1 MECTSNGTLENGN
14 AGNNGNAPEFGV
26 TVKPETRNPK
36 RETKPLDL
44 ASIRTRLA
52 TLRGVEY
59 WRGLEELAE
68 TEEFKA
74 FLHQEF
80 PRHASVWMDSLDRR
94 SFLKFMGASLAL
106 AGLGGCV
113 SPAPAPPDEKIV
125 PYVNQPEEIIPGK
138 PLFFATAMP
147 LGGFG
152 RGVLVESHMG
162 RPTKIEGNPEHPA
175 SLGSSDVFM
184 QASAL
189 EFYDPDRSHVLS
201 NAGMISTWNRFF
213 SALNAEL
220 ETQRL
225 TQGAGLRILTET
237 ITSPTLTYQLNQL
250 LKQFP
255 RAKWHQYEPVGRGH
269 VYEGS
274 RLAFGEAVETLYR
287 LDKAEVILSLDS
299 DFLYFGPG
307 SIRYARDFANK
318 RRVSEPKAE
327 MNRLYVV
334 ESTPSVTGSMADH
347 RLPLGPIDIE
357 GFARIV
363 AKGLGVELPGEAPA
377 VPARYDKWTRA
388 LIRDLQKHRG
398 SSLVLAGDPQP
409 PVVHALAHAM
419 NQALGNVGNTVTYTE
434 PVETKPINPIDSLR
448 ELVGDMEANAVQVL
462 IMIGGNPVYTV
473 PADIDFGSLLVKSN
487 FSVHLSLY
495 DDETSALCHW
505 HIPEAHYLESWSDV
519 RAFDGTASIIQPL
532 IAPLYEGRTAHEILA
547 TLMGQPGRT
556 SYEIVRE
563 YWKQQHPSPDFETFW
578 RTAVHDGILHGTGA
592 PAKQVSLKRDLSS
605 WVTGASKTNK
615 SDLEILF
622 RPDPTIYDG
631 RFANNGWLQEL
642 PKPLTKLTWDNAVLV
657 SPATAERLGLTY
669 RVGTTGGE
677 HGTIYGDV
685 VEIEYQGRKVRGAA
699 WILPGHADDC
709 VTLHLGYGRTR
720 AGRVGTKTGFNANS
734 LRTSDAFW
742 HGSGLQIRRT
752 GEQQPLACT
761 QFHHLME
768 GRHLLRA
775 GTLEEYRK
783 NPNFVQE
790 SEEEEKPHGSLYPG
804 FKYDGYAWGMAIDIN
819 SCIGCNACVVA
830 CVAENNSPVVGK
842 KEVLRGREMHWIRVD
857 RYYKGGL
864 ENPQMV
870 HQPVPCMQCENAPC
884 ELVCP
889 VGATNHS
896 EEGLNDMVYNRCVG
910 TRYCSNNCPYKV
922 RRFNFFLYS
931 DFQTPSLKPLRNPD
945 VTVRS
950 RGVMEKCTYCV
961 QRINQAKI
969 TAERENRK
977 VGDGE
982 IVTACQQACPT
993 QAIVFGDINDPDSRV
1008 SKLKAE
1014 SLNYGLLTELNTKPR
1029 TTYQA
1034 KLSNPNPEIEDA

>member
-1 MECTSNGTLENGN
+1 
-14 AGNNGNAPEFGV
+14 
-26 TVKPETRNPK
+26 VKPETQKPTI
-36 RETKPLDL
+36 EPQPLDV
-44 ASIRTRLA
+44 ASLRAQLSI
-52 TLRGVEY
+52 LRGERY
-59 WRGLEELAE
+59 WRCLEELAD

-74 FLHQEF
+74 LLHQEF
-80 PRHASVWMDSLDRR
+80 PRHASAWLDSLDRR
-94 SFLKFMGASLAL
+94 SFLKVMGASLAL
-106 AGLGGCV
+106 AGLSGCV
-113 SPAPAPPDEKIV
+113 SSAPAPPDKKIV

-147 LGGFG
+147 LSGFG
-152 RGVLVESHMG
+152 RGVLAESHMG

-175 SLGSSDVFM
+175 SLGSSDAFM
-184 QASAL
+184 QASIL
-189 EFYDPDRSHVLS
+189 DFYDPDRSHVLS
-201 NAGMISTWNRFF
+201 HAGMISTWNGFF

-237 ITSPTLTYQLNQL
+237 VTSPTLAYQLNLL
-250 LKQFP
+250 LKKFP
-255 RAKWHQYEPVGRGH
+255 KAKWHQYEPAGRDH
-269 VYEGS
+269 LYEGS
-274 RLAFGEAVETLYR
+274 RFAFGEAVETRYR
-287 LDKAEVILSLDS
+287 LDQADVILSIDS
-299 DFLYFGPG
+299 DFLFFGPG
-307 SIRYARDFANK
+307 SVRYARDFADK
-318 RRVSEPKAE
+318 RRVSGPKAE

-347 RLPLGPIDIE
+347 RLPLGPNDIE
-357 GFARIV
+357 SFAKIV
-363 AKGLGVELPGEAPA
+363 AKGLGVEMAGDASA
-377 VPARYDKWTRA
+377 VPARYDKWARA

-398 SSLVLAGDPQP
+398 RSLILAGDPQP
-409 PVVHALAHAM
+409 PVVHALVHAM
-419 NQALGNVGNTVTYTE
+419 NQALGNVGTTVIYTE
-434 PVETKPINPIDSLR
+434 PIEANPTNRSDSLR
-448 ELVGDMEANAVQVL
+448 ELARDMEANAVQVL
-462 IMIGGNPVYTV
+462 IMIGGNPVYTAPV
-473 PADIDFGSLLVKSN
+473 DLNFGSLLVKSN

-547 TLMGQPGRT
+547 TLMGQPGGT

-563 YWKQQHPSPDFETFW
+563 YWKQQHPAPDFETFW
-578 RTAVHDGILHGTGA
+578 RTAVHDGIVHGTEA
-592 PAKQVSLKRDLSS
+592 PAKQMALKRDLSS
-605 WVTGASKTNK
+605 WVASRQAQVEEKAGSATTHKN
-615 SDLEILF
+615 DLEVLF

-657 SPATAERLGLTY
+657 SPATAERLGLNY
-669 RVGTTGGE
+669 RIGTTGGE
-677 HGTIYGDV
+677 HGTVYGDV
-685 VEIEYQGRKVRGAA
+685 VELEYKGRKVRGAA
-699 WILPGHADDC
+699 WILAGQADNC

-720 AGRVGTKTGFNANS
+720 AGRVGTNTGFNTNS
-734 LRTSDAFW
+734 LRTSDALW
-742 HGSGLQIRRT
+742 HDSGLQIRKT
-752 GEQQPLACT
+752 GEQQALACT

-768 GRHLLRA
+768 GRQLLRA

-790 SEEEEKPHGSLYPG
+790 GEEEKSSGSLYPG
-804 FKYDGYAWGMAIDIN
+804 VKYEGYAWGMAIDIN

-842 KEVLRGREMHWIRVD
+842 KEVLRGREMHWIRID
-857 RYYKGGL
+857 RYYKGAL
-864 ENPQMV
+864 ENPQMY

-896 EEGLNDMVYNRCVG
+896 DEGLNDMVYNRCVG

-961 QRINQAKI
+961 QRINQTKI
-969 TAERENRK
+969 NAEKENRTIR
-977 VGDGE
+977 DGE

-993 QAIVFGDINDPDSRV
+993 QAIVFGDINDSNSRV

-1014 SLNYGLLTELNTKPR
+1014 SLNYSLLTELNTKPR

-1034 KLSNPNPEIEDA
+1034 KLRNPNPEIEDA

>member
-1 MECTSNGTLENGN
+1 MKPEFKNPTLE
-14 AGNNGNAPEFGV
+14 A
-26 TVKPETRNPK
+26 
-36 RETKPLDL
+36 KPLDL
-44 ASIRTRLA
+44 ASIRARLS

-59 WRGLEELAE
+59 WRGLEELAD

-74 FLHQEF
+74 LLHQEF
-80 PRHASVWMDSLDRR
+80 PRHASAWMDSLDRR
-94 SFLKFMGASLAL
+94 SFLKVMGASLAL

-113 SPAPAPPDEKIV
+113 SSAPAPTDEKIV
-125 PYVNQPEEIIPGK
+125 PYVRQPEEIIPGK

-147 LGGFG
+147 LSGYG

-175 SLGSSDVFM
+175 TLGSTDAFM
-184 QASAL
+184 QASIL
-189 EFYDPDRSHVLS
+189 GFYDPDRSQVLS
-201 NAGMISTWNRFF
+201 NAGMISTWNGFF

-220 ETQRL
+220 ETQRV

-237 ITSPTLTYQLNQL
+237 VTSPTLAYQLDLL
-250 LKQFP
+250 LKKFP
-255 RAKWHQYEPVGRGH
+255 KAKWHQYEPAGRDSVH
-269 VYEGS
+269 EGS
-274 RLAFGEAVETLYR
+274 RLAFGQVVETRYR
-287 LDKAEVILSLDS
+287 FDQAEVILSIDS
-299 DFLYFGPG
+299 DFLFFGPG
-307 SIRYARDFANK
+307 SVRYARDFAAK
-318 RRVSEPKAE
+318 RRVSGPQTE

-347 RLPLGPIDIE
+347 RLPLGPKDIVS
-357 GFARIV
+357 FAKIV
-363 AKGLGVELPGEAPA
+363 AQGLGIELPGDVASL
-377 VPARYDKWTRA
+377 PARQDKWTQA

-398 SSLVLAGDPQP
+398 TSLVLAGDSQP
-409 PVVHALAHAM
+409 PLIHALGHAM
-419 NQALGNVGNTVTYTE
+419 NQALGNVGTTAIHTE
-434 PVETKPINPIDSLR
+434 PIEANPANQGDSLR
-448 ELVGDMEANAVQVL
+448 ELVRDMEANAVQVL
-462 IMIGGNPVYTV
+462 IMIGGNPVYTA
-473 PADIDFGSLLVKSN
+473 PADLNFGSLLVKSN
-487 FSVHLSLY
+487 FSAHLSLY
-495 DDETSALCHW
+495 DDETSALCRW

-547 TLMGQPGRT
+547 TLMGDPGRT
-556 SYEIVRE
+556 SYEIVRD
-563 YWKQQHPSPDFETFW
+563 YWKQQHPGPDFETFW
-578 RTAVHDGILHGTGA
+578 RTAVHDGVVHGTGA
-592 PAKQVSLKRDLSS
+592 PAKQVALKRNLSS
-605 WVTGASKTNK
+605 WAAFREEHAQKQAGSANANK
-615 SDLEILF
+615 NDLEVLF

-642 PKPLTKLTWDNAVLV
+642 PKPLTKLTWDNAVFV
-657 SPATAERLGLTY
+657 SPSTAERLGLNY

-677 HGTIYGDV
+677 RGTIYGDV
-685 VEIEYQGRKVRGAA
+685 VELEYRGRKVRGAA
-699 WILPGHADDC
+699 WILPGQADNC

-720 AGRVGTKTGFNANS
+720 AGRVGTNTGFNAS
-734 LRTSDAFW
+734 LLRTSDALW
-742 HGSGLQIRRT
+742 QGSGLQIRKT
-752 GEQQPLACT
+752 GDQQQLACT

-768 GRHLLRA
+768 GRQLLRA
-775 GTLEEYRK
+775 GTLDEYRK

-790 SEEEEKPHGSLYPG
+790 SEREEPSGSLYPG
-804 FKYDGYAWGMAIDIN
+804 FKYEGYAWGMTIDIN

-842 KEVLRGREMHWIRVD
+842 KEVLRGREMHWIRID
-857 RYYKGGL
+857 RYYKGEL
-864 ENPQMV
+864 ENPRMY

-896 EEGLNDMVYNRCVG
+896 HEGLNDMVYNRCVG

-969 TAERENRK
+969 NAEKEDRK
-977 VGDGE
+977 VSDGE

-993 QAIVFGDINDPDSRV
+993 QAIVFGDINDRNSHV

-1014 SLNYGLLTELNTKPR
+1014 SLNYSLLTELNTKPR
-1029 TTYQA
+1029 TSYQA

>member
-1 MECTSNGTLENGN
+1 
-14 AGNNGNAPEFGV
+14 
-26 TVKPETRNPK
+26 VKPETGKPK
-36 RETKPLDL
+36 LGTKALDL
-44 ASIRTRLA
+44 ASIRARLG

-59 WRGLEELAE
+59 WRSLEELAD

-74 FLHQEF
+74 LLHQEF
-80 PRHASVWMDSLDRR
+80 PRHASAWMDALDRR
-94 SFLKFMGASLAL
+94 SFLKVMGASLAL

-113 SPAPAPPDEKIV
+113 SPAPAPPDKKIV
-125 PYVNQPEEIIPGK
+125 PYVRQPEEIVPGK

-147 LGGFG
+147 LSGFG
-152 RGVLVESHMG
+152 RGALVESHMG

-175 SLGSSDVFM
+175 SLGSSDSFM
-184 QASAL
+184 QASIL
-189 EFYDPDRSHVLS
+189 GFYDPDRSHVLS
-201 NAGMISTWNRFF
+201 NAGMISTWNGFF

-237 ITSPTLTYQLNQL
+237 VTSPTLAYQLNLL
-250 LKQFP
+250 LKKFP
-255 RAKWHQYEPVGRGH
+255 KAKWHQYEPAGRDAVH
-269 VYEGS
+269 EGS
-274 RLAFGEAVETLYR
+274 RLAFGEVAETRYR
-287 LDKAEVILSLDS
+287 FDQAEVILSIDS
-299 DFLYFGPG
+299 DFLFVGPG
-307 SIRYARDFANK
+307 SLRYARDFADK
-318 RRVSEPKAE
+318 RRVTEPKAR
-327 MNRLYVV
+327 MNRLYAV

-347 RLPLGPIDIE
+347 RIPLGPNDIVS
-357 GFARIV
+357 FAKIV
-363 AKGLGVELPGEAPA
+363 TKGLGVELPGD
-377 VPARYDKWTRA
+377 VLSLPARYDKWTQA

-398 SSLVLAGDPQP
+398 TSLVLAGDPQP
-409 PVVHALAHAM
+409 PLVHALAHAM
-419 NQALGNVGNTVTYTE
+419 NQALGNVGTTVIYTE
-434 PVETKPINPIDSLR
+434 PIEANPTNQSDSLR
-448 ELVGDMEANAVQVL
+448 ELARDMAANTVQVL
-462 IMIGGNPVYTV
+462 IMIGGNPVYTA
-473 PADIDFGSLLVKSN
+473 PADLNFGSLLVKSN
-487 FSVHLSLY
+487 FSAHLSLY

-547 TLMGQPGRT
+547 TLMGEPGRT
-556 SYEIVRE
+556 SYEIVRD
-563 YWKQQHPSPDFETFW
+563 YWKQRHQGPDFETFW
-578 RTAVHDGILHGTGA
+578 RTAVHDGIVHGTGA
-592 PAKQVSLKRDLSS
+592 PAKQVVLKRNLFSLAAFREERAEKQAGS
-605 WVTGASKTNK
+605 TKTNK
-615 SDLEILF
+615 NDLEVLF
-622 RPDPTIYDG
+622 RLDPTIYDG

-642 PKPLTKLTWDNAVLV
+642 PKPLTKVTWDNTVLV
-657 SPATAERLGLTY
+657 SPATAERLGLNY

-685 VEIEYQGRKVRGAA
+685 VELEYKGRKVRGTA
-699 WILPGHADDC
+699 WILPGQADDC

-720 AGRVGTKTGFNANS
+720 AGRVGTNTGFNAGS
-734 LRTSDAFW
+734 LRTSDALW
-742 HGSGLQIRRT
+742 HGSGLQIRKT
-752 GEQQPLACT
+752 GEQQQLACT

-768 GRHLLRA
+768 GRQLLRA

-783 NPNFVQE
+783 NHKFVQE
-790 SEEEEKPHGSLYPG
+790 SEEEASTASLYPG
-804 FKYDGYAWGMAIDIN
+804 FKYEGYAWGMTIDVN

-842 KEVLRGREMHWIRVD
+842 KEVLRGREMHWIRID
-857 RYYKGGL
+857 RYYKGEL
-864 ENPQMV
+864 ENPRTY

-896 EEGLNDMVYNRCVG
+896 HEGLNDMVYNRCVG

-969 TAERENRK
+969 NAEKEDRK

-993 QAIVFGDINDPDSRV
+993 QAIVFGDINDRSSRV

-1014 SLNYGLLTELNTKPR
+1014 PLNYTLLTELNTKPR
-1029 TTYQA
+1029 TSYQA